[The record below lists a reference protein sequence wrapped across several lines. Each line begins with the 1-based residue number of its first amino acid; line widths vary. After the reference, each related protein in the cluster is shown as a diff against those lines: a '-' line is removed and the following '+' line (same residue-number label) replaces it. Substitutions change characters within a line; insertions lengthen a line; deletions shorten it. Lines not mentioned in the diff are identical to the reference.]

1 MVAAIE
7 DAQLGADSVD
17 AGLLWAAPVIPTA
30 YVPGELLPPDAVV
43 APIPVVTLVSPP
55 EGTPLQPTDAVIY
68 DVTCA
73 QAFRIV
79 AFRMRLGTRLPA
91 GQQSR
96 EAAYDRDDPAG
107 AWDPK
112 YAGSSIAT
120 IATGYRLTLCRS
132 PGWPPGGGGILPR
145 VIGISGGI
153 AP

>member
-7 DAQLGADSVD
+7 DAQLAGDSVD
-17 AGLLWAAPVIPTA
+17 TGLLWAVPVIPTA

-55 EGTPLQPTDAVIY
+55 EGTPLQPTDAAVF
-68 DVTCA
+68 DVTCS
-73 QAFRIV
+73 QAFRLV
-79 AFRMRLGTRLPA
+79 AFRTRLGTRLPA
-91 GQQSR
+91 EQQSR

-112 YAGSSIAT
+112 YAGSSIAV
-120 IATGYRLTLCRS
+120 IATGYRLTLRRS
-132 PGWPPGGGGILPR
+132 PGWPAGGLGILPR
-145 VIGISGGI
+145 VVGISGGI